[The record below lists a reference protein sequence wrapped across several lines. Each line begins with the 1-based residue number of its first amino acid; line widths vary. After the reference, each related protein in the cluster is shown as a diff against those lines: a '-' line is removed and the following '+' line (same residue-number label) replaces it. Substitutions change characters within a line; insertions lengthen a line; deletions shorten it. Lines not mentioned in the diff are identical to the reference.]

1 MINNEVVVEDI
12 EQIQDSIEQMDVVE
26 KVLKIKKYFEDTP
39 ISDWQMDRV
48 TDYMLVLCNLM
59 YNLSDLK
66 DYAYIKAE
74 ALGEEYK
81 SSVRDSYIAYKN
93 GQEKMTDSMAK
104 SLAEQECDDIKEQE
118 IKAGYQARKLKSLY
132 DDSERLINYSQTK
145 IKSLSDSVVRS
156 KIERK

>member
-1 MINNEVVVEDI
+1 MTDSVKVMSDI
-12 EQIQDSIEQMDVVE
+12 DDIKKSVADMDVVG

-39 ISDWQMDRV
+39 IEDWQMDRV

-59 YNLSDLK
+59 YNLSDLR

-74 ALGEEYK
+74 ALSEDYK
-81 SSVRDSYIAYKN
+81 ASVRDKYLELKE
-93 GQEKMTDSMAK
+93 GGEKMTDAMAK
-104 SLAEQECDDIKEQE
+104 SRAEQECDGIKTQE
-118 IKAGYQARKLKSLY
+118 LKANYQARLLRSLY
-132 DDSERLINYSQTK
+132 EDSDRLINYSQTK

>member
-1 MINNEVVVEDI
+1 MINS
-12 EQIQDSIEQMDVVE
+12 EQIMEEVSAIQGGVHEMDVVE
-26 KVLKIKKYFEDTP
+26 KILKIKKYFEDTP
-39 ISDWQMDRV
+39 VEQWQMDRV

-74 ALGEEYK
+74 ALSEEYK
-81 SSVRDSYIAYKN
+81 VVVRDNYLAIKN

-104 SLAEQECDDIKEQE
+104 ALSEKRADDIKQKEL
-118 IKAGYQARKLKSLY
+118 KANYQSRQLKSLY

-145 IKSLSDSVVRS
+145 VKSLSDSMVRS

>member
-1 MINNEVVVEDI
+1 MINKEQVMEEVST
-12 EQIQDSIEQMDVVE
+12 IQEGVKEVDVVQ
-26 KVLKIKKYFEDTP
+26 KVLKIKEYFEDTP
-39 ISDWQMDRV
+39 IENWQMDRV

-74 ALGEEYK
+74 ALSEEYK
-81 SSVRDSYIAYKN
+81 AGVR
-93 GQEKMTDSMAK
+93 EKYLALKSGEKITDSTARAQ
-104 SLAEQECDDIKEQE
+104 AEEGCDDIKQQE
-118 IKAGYQARKLKSLY
+118 LKASYQARQLKSLY

-145 IKSLSDSVVRS
+145 IKSLSDGLIRS